1 MSEKKN
7 EGHQNFTSEPVILI
21 PLLSR
26 LLSHQGENNILIS
39 FYFEAVRHTKKKKGK
54 ENYDFVL
61 SNFLVNKVIFW
72 AGSSFLNVDA
82 VILVWT

>member
-39 FYFEAVRHTKKKKGK
+39 FYFEAVRHTKKKKEK
-54 ENYDFVL
+54 KITTL
-61 SNFLVNKVIFW
+61 FLATFW
-72 AGSSFLNVDA
+72 S
-82 VILVWT
+82 TR